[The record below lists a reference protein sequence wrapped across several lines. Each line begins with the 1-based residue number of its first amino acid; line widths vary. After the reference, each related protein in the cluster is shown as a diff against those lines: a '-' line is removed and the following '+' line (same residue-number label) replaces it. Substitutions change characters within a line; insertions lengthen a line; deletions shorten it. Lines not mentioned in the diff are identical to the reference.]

1 MILICFLF
9 FSYKK
14 DIVDLDFVSKVIE
27 EEFLIYLK
35 LSILLYADETVIMAE
50 YAYDLQHAL
59 IELHE
64 MLKKNKY
71 FFKGSIAEE

>member
-35 LSILLYADETVIMAE
+35 LSILLYADETVIIAE

-64 MLKKNKY
+64 MLRKKHY

>member
-35 LSILLYADETVIMAE
+35 LSILLYGDETVIMAE

-64 MLKKNKY
+64 MLKKKY